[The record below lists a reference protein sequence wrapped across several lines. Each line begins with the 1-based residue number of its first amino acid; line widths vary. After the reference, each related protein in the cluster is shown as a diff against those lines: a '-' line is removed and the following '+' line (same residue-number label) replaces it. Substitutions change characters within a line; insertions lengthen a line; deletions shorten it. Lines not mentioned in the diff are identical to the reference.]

1 MEVTNPFTVETI
13 ILGLA
18 SYYFPLNLLLKQK
31 CVMRRRM
38 SKPRGLKVKCYA
50 ARLIEL
56 NKYLALFPGGGRY
69 EKLELQN

>member
-1 MEVTNPFTVETI
+1 MEGTNPFTAETI

-38 SKPRGLKVKCYA
+38 SKPRGLKVRCYA
-50 ARLIEL
+50 DCLIEL
-56 NKYLALFPGGGRY
+56 KKYLALFPGGERY
-69 EKLELQN
+69 EKI